1 MNDLDL
7 MKTIRAEL
15 VRELP
20 LHGYA
25 GVMVARSYQ
34 PDNEGRETGPIVY
47 INVISSNRYGWQS
60 RKDRFDIP
68 SGELFSDES
77 QWIRST
83 YQFTSLSPIE
93 SPSSGDLSNVCA
105 MIFNS
110 RSVIESLMSQGVGIE
125 RITDIRQPYIKNDR
139 NQFEMTPSFDVI
151 FTHQRKIEQASNAI
165 TGVAVDIHS
174 II

>member
-7 MKTIRAEL
+7 MKAIRAEL

-20 LHGYA
+20 LHGYS
-25 GVMVARSYQ
+25 GVSVARSYQ
-34 PDNEGRETGPIVY
+34 PDNEGRETGPVVY

-60 RKDRFDIP
+60 RKDRLDIP
-68 SGELFSDES
+68 SGNAFVDES
-77 QWIRST
+77 QWVRSS
-83 YQFTSLSPIE
+83 YQFTSLSPLE
-93 SPSSGDLSNVCA
+93 SPSSGDLANMCA
-105 MIFNS
+105 LIFNS
-110 RSVIESLMSQGVGIE
+110 RIVVESLMQQGVGIE

-151 FTHQRKIEQASNAI
+151 FTHQRKIQQASNVI